1 MRAGVG
7 SVSGVV
13 GLRSDSVIGEEL
25 AEGNLA
31 EGCGGRT

>member
-7 SVSGVV
+7 SVSRVV
-13 GLRSDSVIGEEL
+13 GLGSIGEEL